1 MAPFSVGKKKILR
14 STLERLAAAEVR
26 IGQVYYDFKPAN
38 LIYQNNDCFFLVDPP
53 DIWWRGVHLWDFAC
67 FRSSMRRHLWRISL
81 RRPYDRHRRTIIR
94 QSLVAFEQGYLTSFT
109 NRHPEPSFILHWR
122 CDPSSYKRNAVLMT
136 MRKAKV
142 SLACQRH
149 RHNSRQSIWQ
159 ISRKPTDP
167 CLTGDRKAR
176 RFQQLARELPR

>member
-1 MAPFSVGKKKILR
+1 MPRPGTTWFQRASLPGKSSPDSNWRGRRTSARCPLTWSTVTWPWRHGAFLCGKKKILR

-122 CDPSSYKRNAVLMT
+122 CDFSSYNA
-136 MRKAKV
+136 MRY
-142 SLACQRH
+142 
-149 RHNSRQSIWQ
+149 
-159 ISRKPTDP
+159 
-167 CLTGDRKAR
+167 
-176 RFQQLARELPR
+176 

>member
-1 MAPFSVGKKKILR
+1 MDFESSASANSATRAISG
-14 STLERLAAAEVR
+14 RLAFAYTANRHFSCFWAVAKSSWLKARWDTGCNPMFQHQAIAYRAAVR
-26 IGQVYYDFKPAN
+26 KF
-38 LIYQNNDCFFLVDPP
+38 
-53 DIWWRGVHLWDFAC
+53 RGEY
-67 FRSSMRRHLWRISL
+67 L
-81 RRPYDRHRRTIIR
+81 R
-94 QSLVAFEQGYLTSFT
+94 SFT

-136 MRKAKV
+136 MRKAKA